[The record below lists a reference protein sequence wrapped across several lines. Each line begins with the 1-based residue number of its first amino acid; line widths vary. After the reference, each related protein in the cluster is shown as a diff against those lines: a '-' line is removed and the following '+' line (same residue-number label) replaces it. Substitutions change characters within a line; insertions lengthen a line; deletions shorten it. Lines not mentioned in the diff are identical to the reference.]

1 MADKRKFSP
10 KPGNSDARWTQGLN
24 PEQIQAVRHVQGP
37 LLILAGAGSG
47 KTTVLVSRTGRLL
60 DVERVEAE
68 RVGVLTFTNKA
79 ARELKHRVA
88 LKLGAQAQK
97 IWTGTFH
104 SFGLQWMRR
113 HHRAMKLPSSFGV
126 IDSSDAEGIVRE
138 LLKDTRAQKDAF
150 RIDQLL
156 ELMNQWREEAVI
168 RGVDPAKL
176 GRNDA
181 DEYEVMASAL
191 LPKYL
196 RRLELLGVT
205 DFSDLL
211 TRPLQALRDSDQ
223 LRREFGEIFDF
234 LMVDEFQDT
243 NGAQLELV
251 RELSRGSGNLAVVGD
266 DDQSIYG
273 WRGAR
278 VANILEFPREFP
290 GAEVIRLERNYRS
303 SPAILDLANF
313 VIEKNEERHGKRL
326 RSDPQAERGE
336 APEFFVYDSEDVE
349 VAQTVLRV
357 REFLDKGTP
366 AHEIAI
372 LYRSNG
378 QGGLLEGEL
387 RREAIP
393 YAITGGQAFFD
404 RKEVK
409 DVLAYLRC
417 SLAPNEVAFRRI
429 INTPP
434 RGIGETSIERL
445 QAWSE
450 KQGIR
455 FHVSARKWVNAQVPE
470 AAGLSI
476 ETLFSHLDRLPGL
489 LLVKPP
495 RAGED
500 AADSPGR
507 RLLQFLNE
515 LGYRDYVR
523 GLHREMEAF
532 EKRWF
537 ALEVLG
543 KVLDSFL
550 AREIEAGRELSE
562 SSLVKFLDSMELRD
576 QIEESRDGETT
587 PKVQLL
593 TLHACKGLE
602 FDAVCL
608 IGCEEDL
615 LPHRT
620 LGGDLSEERRLFY
633 VGITRARK
641 HLVLSQARQRRR
653 FGRLQPVSI
662 SRFVVEI
669 PDNLLTRYPDGARP
683 LAAAARQ
690 DKLAQLFAKLDHRVA
705 ALASEQAADMQA
717 QAETQGETVLRR
729 EEVVNPKASSP
740 FKPASP
746 KVNSTKPR

>member
-1 MADKRKFSP
+1 MADKSKAP
-10 KPGNSDARWTQGLN
+10 TAASDSRWIKGLN
-24 PEQIQAVRHVQGP
+24 PEQVQAVRHVQGP

-60 DVERVEAE
+60 DVERVPAA

-88 LKLGAQAQK
+88 HKLGASAQE

-113 HHRAMKLPSSFGV
+113 HHRAMKLPASFGV

-138 LLKDTRAQKDAF
+138 LLKETRAQKDAF

-156 ELMNQWREEAVI
+156 EFMNQWREEAVI

-211 TRPLQALRDSDQ
+211 TRPLQALRESDS
-223 LRREFGEIFDF
+223 LRREFAEIFDF

-251 RELSRGSGNLAVVGD
+251 RELSRGTGNLAVVGD

-278 VANILEFPREFP
+278 VANILEFPKEFP
-290 GAEVIRLERNYRS
+290 GAQVIRLERNYRS

-313 VIEKNEERHGKRL
+313 VIEKNEQRHGKRL

-336 APEFFVYDSEDVE
+336 TPEFFVYDSEDVE
-349 VAQTVLRV
+349 VAQTISRI
-357 REFLDKGTP
+357 REFMEKGIT
-366 AHEIAI
+366 ANEIAI

-387 RREAIP
+387 RREGIP

-409 DVLAYLRC
+409 DVLAYMRC

-434 RGIGETSIERL
+434 RGVGETSIERI

-455 FHVSARKWVNAQVPE
+455 FHVSARKWQQAQVPE
-470 AAGLSI
+470 AAGQSI

-500 AADSPGR
+500 AVDSPGR
-507 RLLQFLNE
+507 RLIQFLNE

-550 AREIEAGRELSE
+550 ARELDAGRSLDE
-562 SSLVKFLDSMELRD
+562 SSLVRFMDSMELRD
-576 QIEESRDGETT
+576 QVEESRDGEAT

-641 HLVLSQARQRRR
+641 QLVLSQARQRRR

-669 PDNLLTRYPDGARP
+669 PENLLIRYQDGARP

-690 DKLAQLFAKLDHRVA
+690 DKLAQLFARLDSRVA
-705 ALASEQAADMQA
+705 ALASEQAVELE
-717 QAETQGETVLRR
+717 AEKL
-729 EEVVNPKASSP
+729 ASASTSQ
-740 FKPASP
+740 PAGAP
-746 KVNSTKPR
+746 PPNSSKPR